1 MKAAV
6 WYEKED
12 LRVEDLPEPEPGRG
26 QVKLRIKVCGI
37 CGSDL
42 HEYRSG
48 PYLIPRKPHP
58 LTHRSG
64 GPIVLGHEFTGE
76 IIALGEGVKG
86 LDLGERVVVNPLIYC
101 GDCHYCRLG
110 QHLMCTSLGTY
121 GLAEDGA
128 FAEFAVFPA
137 GSLHRLPDEVT
148 DEAGAFV
155 EPLAVAVHAV
165 KKSRMG
171 IGDTVAVIGAGP
183 IGLLVLQACLAAGAG
198 HVFVVEPLERRRTV
212 ALETGASAVFNPIEG
227 DVGRK
232 IAALTEGLRA
242 EIAFDCVGTQPS
254 FDTAVQ
260 ATGRRARICIVG
272 LALKPVEVPFARLW
286 GHEKELTFST
296 GYDGEFPAA
305 IAFLADK
312 RVKVEALVSS
322 RIKLE
327 NLVEQG
333 MKPLISDPS
342 RYIKV
347 LVYP

>member
-6 WYEKED
+6 WYKKED
-12 LRVEDLPEPEPGRG
+12 LRVEDLPEPEAGPG
-26 QVKLRIKVCGI
+26 QVKLKIKVCGI

-76 IIALGEGVKG
+76 VVSWGEGVTRLEPG
-86 LDLGERVVVNPLIYC
+86 DRVVVRPLIYC
-101 GDCHYCRLG
+101 GNCYYCKQG
-110 QHLMCTSLGTY
+110 QQLMCTSLGTY

-128 FAEFAVFPA
+128 FADYAVFHA
-137 GSLHRLPDEVT
+137 GSIHRLPHEVS

-165 KKSRMG
+165 KKSRMK
-171 IGDTVAVIGAGP
+171 IGETVAVIGAGP

-198 HVFVVEPLERRRTV
+198 HVFVVEPLEKRRTV
-212 ALETGASAVFNPIEG
+212 ALKTGASAVFNPLET
-227 DVGRK
+227 DVGK
-232 IAALTEGLRA
+232 TIAGRTDGLRA
-242 EIAFDCVGTQPS
+242 EVAFDCVGSQAS

-260 ATGRRARICIVG
+260 VTGRRARICIVG
-272 LALKPVEVPFARLW
+272 LALKPVEVNFARLW

-296 GYDGEFPAA
+296 GYNDEFPAA
-305 IAFLADK
+305 IAYLADK
-312 RVKVEALVSS
+312 RVKVEALISS
-322 RIKLE
+322 KIKLE
-327 NLVEQG
+327 DLVEQG
-333 MKPLISDPS
+333 MKRLISDPGN
-342 RYIKV
+342 YIKI

>member
-6 WYEKED
+6 WYKKED
-12 LRVEDLPEPEPGRG
+12 LRVEDLPEPEAGPG

-58 LTHRSG
+58 LTHRAG

-76 IIALGEGVKG
+76 VVSWGAGVTHLAPG
-86 LDLGERVVVNPLIYC
+86 DRVVVRPLIYC
-101 GDCHYCRLG
+101 GSCYYCKRG

-121 GLAEDGA
+121 GLAEHGA
-128 FAEFAVFPA
+128 FAEYAVFHA
-137 GSLHRLPDEVT
+137 ASIHRLPHEVT

-198 HVFVVEPLERRRTV
+198 RVFVIEPLETRRTV
-212 ALETGASAVFNPIEG
+212 ALKTGASDAFNPVET
-227 DVGRK
+227 DVGK
-232 IAALTEGLRA
+232 AIAARTDGLRA
-242 EIAFDCVGTQPS
+242 EIAFDCVGSQAS

-260 ATGRRARICIVG
+260 VTGRRARICIVG

-296 GYDGEFPAA
+296 GYDDEFPPA
-305 IAFLADK
+305 IAYLADK
-312 RVKVEALVSS
+312 RVKVEPLVSS
-322 RIKLE
+322 RIKLDD
-327 NLVEQG
+327 LVEKG
-333 MKPLISDPS
+333 MKALISDPS
-342 RYIKV
+342 HFIKV

>member
-12 LRVEDLPEPEPGRG
+12 IRVEELPDPDPGPG
-26 QVKLRIKVCGI
+26 QVKLKIRVCGI
-37 CGSDL
+37 CGTDL

-48 PYLIPRKPHP
+48 PFLIPHRPHP
-58 LTHRSG
+58 LTHRAG

-76 IIALGEGVKG
+76 IVSMGEGVTH
-86 LDLGERVVVNPLIYC
+86 LDLGDRVVVNPLIYC
-101 GDCHYCRLG
+101 GDCYYCKRG
-110 QHLMCTSLGTY
+110 QHLMCKSLGTY

-128 FAEFAVFPA
+128 FAEYALFPA

-183 IGLLVLQACLAAGAG
+183 IGLLVLQACLATGAG
-198 HVFVVEPLERRRTV
+198 HVFVVEPLEKRRTV
-212 ALETGASAVFNPIEG
+212 ASKTGASAVFNPFEA
-227 DVGRK
+227 DVGK
-232 IAALTEGLRA
+232 IIAARTDGLRA
-242 EIAFDCVGTQPS
+242 EIAFDCVGSQAS

-260 ATGRRARICIVG
+260 VTGRRARICIVG
-272 LALKPVEVPFARLW
+272 LALRPVEVPFARLW

-305 IAFLADK
+305 IAYLADK
-312 RVKVEALVSS
+312 RVKVEELVSS

-327 NLVEQG
+327 DLVEQG

-342 RYIKV
+342 NFIKV